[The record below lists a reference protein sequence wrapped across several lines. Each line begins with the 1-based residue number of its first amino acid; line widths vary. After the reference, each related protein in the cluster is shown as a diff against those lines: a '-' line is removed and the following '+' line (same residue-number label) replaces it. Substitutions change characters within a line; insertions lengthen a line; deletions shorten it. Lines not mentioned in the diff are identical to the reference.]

1 MARFIFY
8 NNPPG
13 CYMKMRIGAGRMEVR
28 DKRGGWCYVQ
38 MRYGGPGKDYC
49 QEDEEK
55 WSDSQ

>member
-1 MARFIFY
+1 
-8 NNPPG
+8 
-13 CYMKMRIGAGRMEVR
+13 MKMRIGAGRMEVR

-38 MRYGGPGKDYC
+38 MRDGGPGKDYC